1 MDASARKRTRKAQRR
16 ISLAADYRPFDGVPD
31 EMVDAGGALRPVW
44 KPLIDALD
52 ALGSEE
58 LTRRF
63 ARADQYLRDAGVYY
77 RVYDKAGAA
86 ERAWPLAH
94 VPLLIDEREWQA
106 ITAGLVQRAELFEAI
121 VADIY
126 GREPPGRRRA
136 AAARPDRRPARN
148 FCGRWSA

>member
-1 MDASARKRTRKAQRR
+1 
-16 ISLAADYRPFDGVPD
+16 
-31 EMVDAGGALRPVW
+31 MVDADGVLRPVW

-52 ALGSEE
+52 VLGSEE

-106 ITAGLVQRAELFEAI
+106 IAAGLIQRAELFEAV

-126 GREPPGRRRA
+126 GDNRAGRRRA
-136 AAARPDRRPARN
+136 CCRPASSPPARN